1 MFIICCLCLAMQKN
15 LILNNWDV
23 SNVSNM
29 NSMFYGAEKFNQPLN
44 TWDVSNVSDTDDM
57 FYGALKMNEMGYPV
71 TPYQTEWYT
80 YIK

>member
-1 MFIICCLCLAMQKN
+1 
-15 LILNNWDV
+15 
-23 SNVSNM
+23 M